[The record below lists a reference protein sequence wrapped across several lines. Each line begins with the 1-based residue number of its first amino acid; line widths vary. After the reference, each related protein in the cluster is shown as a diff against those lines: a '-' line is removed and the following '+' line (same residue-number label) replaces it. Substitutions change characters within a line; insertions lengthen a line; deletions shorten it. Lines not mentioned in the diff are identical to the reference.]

1 MASPIKIS
9 HIVLQT
15 NNPKALQDWYC
26 TVLGGEMVHDAGF
39 ISFMSYDDEHHRVA
53 FINPGALETRR
64 PGADGPGD
72 LRAGRESGLHH
83 IAFTLANLGDLLET
97 YARLKARGIV
107 PFWCINHGVTTS
119 MYFRDPDNNQVE
131 LLIDN
136 FAAAKDGQA
145 FMKSSA
151 FAKNP
156 VGIEYDP
163 DDFVARYKAGAK
175 AEDLIRMA

>member
-1 MASPIKIS
+1 MAAPIKIA

-15 NNPKALQDWYC
+15 NNSKALQEWYC
-26 TVLGGEMVHDAGF
+26 TVLDGEMVHDAGF

-53 FINPGALETRR
+53 FITPGELETRR
-64 PGADGPGD
+64 PGENGPDD
-72 LRAGRESGLHH
+72 LRAGRETGLHH
-83 IAFTLANLGDLLET
+83 IAFALEDLGELLDT
-97 YARLKARGIV
+97 YARLKNKGIR

-136 FAAAKDGQA
+136 FADASEAQA
-145 FMKSSA
+145 YMKSDA

-163 DDFVARYKAGAK
+163 DDLLSRHRGGAD
-175 AEDLIRMA
+175 AMELLRMA

>member
-15 NNPKALQDWYC
+15 NNPKAMQDWYC

-39 ISFMSYDDEHHRVA
+39 ISFMSYDEEHHRVA
-53 FINPGALETRR
+53 FINPGALDKRSPSEN
-64 PGADGPGD
+64 GM
-72 LRAGRESGLHH
+72 LAGKESGLHH

-97 YARLKARGIV
+97 YTRLKAKGIV

-136 FAAAKDGQA
+136 FDTARDGQA
-145 FMKSSA
+145 FMKSQA

-156 VGIEYDP
+156 VGIEYNP
-163 DDFVARYKAGAK
+163 DDFVARFKAGAR
-175 AEDLIRMA
+175 AEELVRPA

>member
-1 MASPIKIS
+1 MAAPIKIS

-15 NNPKALQDWYC
+15 NNPKPLQDWYC
-26 TVLGGEMVHDAGF
+26 AVLDGEMVHDAGF

-53 FINPGALETRR
+53 FITPGALEVRR
-64 PGADGPGD
+64 PGDGPAD
-72 LRAGRESGLHH
+72 LRAGNETGLHH
-83 IAFTLANLGDLLET
+83 IAFALAGLGDLLET
-97 YARLKARGIV
+97 YARLRDQGIR

-136 FAAAKDGQA
+136 FASAREGMA
-145 FMKSSA
+145 FMKSDA

-156 VGIEYDP
+156 IGVEYDP
-163 DDFVARYKAGAK
+163 DDLLARHRAGASAK
-175 AEDLIRMA
+175 ELLGVG